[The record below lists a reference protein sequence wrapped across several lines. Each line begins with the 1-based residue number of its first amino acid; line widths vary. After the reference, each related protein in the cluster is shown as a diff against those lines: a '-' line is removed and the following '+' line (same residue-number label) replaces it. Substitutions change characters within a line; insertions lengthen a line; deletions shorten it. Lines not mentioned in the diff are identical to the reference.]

1 MRLSVVV
8 AIVLALGQSTAGA
21 QELSEDFLVNHLGPA
36 AAQIEA
42 EGLDGSL
49 ESTPRMIEILQAYGI
64 PPAFETSV
72 DEARMLVRDARER
85 IERYREA
92 GFSLP
97 GENRFTPSTRMI
109 RLVGYLTVGLGC
121 TEAKQK
127 ADALDRL
134 SNALWGASM
143 LNGAGAGLAL
153 GTGVGAPFA
162 LGFGVAA
169 AVTGMAG
176 TAAGKLATAYRNAKC
191 TTFEGGDRWTQSRRT
206 ILASVAP
213 TRFRMHASR
222 HGAFGWW
229 QTA

>member
-1 MRLSVVV
+1 MRLTVIV

-49 ESTPRMIEILQAYGI
+49 ESTPRMIEILQGYGI

-85 IERYREA
+85 MERYREA

-97 GENRFTPSTRMI
+97 GENRFTPSTRMV
-109 RLVGYLTVGLGC
+109 RLVGYMTVGMSC
-121 TEAKQK
+121 AEAKQK
-127 ADALDRL
+127 AAALDRM
-134 SNALWGASM
+134 SNAFWGASL
-143 LNGAGAGLAL
+143 LNAAGAGIAL

-162 LGFGVAA
+162 LGFGFAS
-169 AVTGMAG
+169 AVTGMAA
-176 TAAGKLATAYRNAKC
+176 TAASKLAGSYRNASC
-191 TTFEGGDRWTQSRRT
+191 TTFEGGDRWTQSRRM

-213 TRFRMHASR
+213 TRFRMLATA
-222 HGAFGWW
+222 HGVSGSW